1 MIGSIRKFL
10 NTRVARLFFIVL
22 IIPFVMWGVADVA
35 RNYGRNTALAT
46 VGDRAIEPAEFQ
58 DAFRQQLTQVTR
70 MMGGKVDPTPEI
82 RKGVAAQT
90 LDRLVVQ
97 AAIANE
103 VQQMGLA
110 VPDEAL
116 RRSVFTMSAF
126 RGPGGA
132 FDRAK
137 FDAILRQNNLT
148 EGRFLELMRSDLGQ
162 RQIIETVQAGVAAP
176 DVMLKQVFAFQN
188 ETRVAQIVELPFS
201 AAPEPPA
208 STADQL
214 KTAYEDDPS
223 RYSAPA
229 YRRIKAVVLSPET
242 LAKGIEVSDT
252 DIAAYYQQH
261 KVEFGAPEKRS
272 VEVLVSQD
280 EAAAKTLAG
289 QWSAGADWA
298 AMQQAAS
305 KAGAS
310 SAQLDDAAK
319 TDIPAAELADA
330 AFAAPPNQVIG
341 PVKSAFGW
349 QVARVTKV
357 TPGNERP
364 LSAVHDEI
372 RDQIARTRAVDDVY
386 ARANKLEDAL
396 AANDSLDNL
405 PADLG
410 VAAITGTLDAQ
421 GDTKDGNPAP
431 IPGAPALRQAIITA
445 AFAAPK
451 GEPPHM
457 TEGPSQ
463 SYYALTVEDET
474 PAAIKPYDSVKAEVA
489 QNWEADYRRKEQE
502 KVAAKLLT
510 AVNAGGSLADAA
522 TIAGLR
528 TDTTPPIARSGATEG
543 VPPQLAAPVFNLKP
557 NEATMIETPEGFV
570 VARLDGINAPEP
582 ASDPAAAAQMRV
594 ALNESLAQDVEM
606 TYAAALRQRAK
617 PTVNRPLFESLVQ

>member
-22 IIPFVMWGVADVA
+22 IVPFVMWGVADVA
-35 RNYGRNTALAT
+35 RNYGQNTALAT
-46 VGDRAIEPAEFQ
+46 VGGRAIEPAEFQ

-70 MMGGKVDPTPEI
+70 MMGGKAEPTPEI

-132 FDRAK
+132 FDRSR

-162 RQIIETVQAGVAAP
+162 RQIIETVQAGVSAP
-176 DVMLKQVFAFQN
+176 EVLLKQVFAYQN
-188 ETRVAQIVELPFS
+188 ETRVAQTVELPFS

-208 STADQL
+208 PAAEQL
-214 KTAYEDDPS
+214 KAAYEDDPN

-229 YRRIKAVVLSPET
+229 YRRIKAVILSPET
-242 LAKGIEVSDT
+242 LAKGIEVSDA

-261 KVEFGAPEKRS
+261 QAEFGAPEKRS

-298 AMQQAAS
+298 AMQKAAAA
-305 KAGAS
+305 AGAS

-330 AFAAPPNQVIG
+330 AFAAEPGKTVG

-372 RDQIARTRAVDDVY
+372 RDQIARSRAVDDVY

-396 AANDSLDNL
+396 AAGDSLDSL

-431 IPGAPALRQAIITA
+431 IPGTQALRQAIVAA

-457 TEGPSQ
+457 TEGPDQ
-463 SYYALTVEDET
+463 SYYALTVEDVT
-474 PAAIKPYDSVKAEVA
+474 PATVKPYDAVEAEVKE
-489 QNWEADYRRKEQE
+489 NWEADYRRKEQE

-528 TDTTPPIARSGATEG
+528 TEKTPPIARSGATEG
-543 VPPQLAAPVFNLKP
+543 VPPQLVPPVFGLKP
-557 NEATMIETPEGFV
+557 NEATMVETPEGFI
-570 VARLDGINAPEP
+570 VARLDAIHAPEP
-582 ASDPAAAAQMRV
+582 SSDPAAAAQMRV
-594 ALNESLAQDVEM
+594 ALNESMAQDVEM
-606 TYAAALRQRAK
+606 AYAAALRQRAK

>member
-35 RNYGRNTALAT
+35 RNYGQNTALAT
-46 VGDRAIEPAEFQ
+46 VGGRAIEPAEFQ

-176 DVMLKQVFAFQN
+176 DVMLNQVFAFQN
-188 ETRVAQIVELPFS
+188 ETRVAQIVELPVS

-208 STADQL
+208 PTADQL

-223 RYSAPA
+223 RYAAPA
-229 YRRIKAVVLSPET
+229 YRRIKAVVLSPEI
-242 LAKGIEVSDT
+242 LAKGIDVSDA

-261 KVEFGAPEKRS
+261 QSEFGAPEKRS

-280 EAAAKTLAG
+280 EAAAKQLAG
-289 QWSAGADWA
+289 HWSAGADWA

-310 SAQLDDAAK
+310 SARLDDAAK

-330 AFAAPPNQVIG
+330 AFASPPNQVIG

-364 LSAVHDEI
+364 LSAVRDEI
-372 RDQIARTRAVDDVY
+372 RGQIARTRAVDDVY
-386 ARANKLEDAL
+386 VRANKLEDAL

-431 IPGAPALRQAIITA
+431 IPGAPALRQAIIAA

-451 GEPPHM
+451 GVSPHM
-457 TEGPSQ
+457 TEGPGQ

-474 PAAIKPYDSVKAEVA
+474 PAAVKPYDAVEAEVKE
-489 QNWEADYRRKEQE
+489 NWEADYRRKEQE
-502 KVAAKLLT
+502 KVAAQLLT

-528 TDTTPPIARSGATEG
+528 IEKTPPIARSGPTEG
-543 VPPQLAAPVFNLKP
+543 VPPQLTAPAFNLKP
-557 NEATMIETPEGFV
+557 NKATMVETPEGFI
-570 VARLDGINAPEP
+570 VARLDSINAPEP

-594 ALNESLAQDVEM
+594 ALNESMAQDVEM